1 MNNEADESGL
11 SHAGAGQWDHRPV
24 GFAALAAVVT
34 AILVAAGVNLAL
46 EMGRASKDCIRR
58 ASEQ

>member
-1 MNNEADESGL
+1 MNNEADESWL

-34 AILVAAGVNLAL
+34 AILAAAGVNLAL
-46 EMGRASKDCIRR
+46 DMGRTSKGDIHRK
-58 ASEQ
+58 SGQ